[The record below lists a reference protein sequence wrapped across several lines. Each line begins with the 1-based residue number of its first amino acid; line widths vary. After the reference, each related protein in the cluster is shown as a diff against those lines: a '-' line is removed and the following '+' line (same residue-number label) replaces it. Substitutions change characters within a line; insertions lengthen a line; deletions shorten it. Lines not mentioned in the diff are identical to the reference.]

1 MKITKPKSKQ
11 MKNRIALIAL
21 IMLSCISFTKAQNT
35 VIKGNLLSPLV
46 RTGSF
51 FIEQKLN
58 DNSSI
63 QLGLLYSGAKVDDT
77 KVRGFGITPEY
88 RFYLSESAAPK
99 GFFVAPYARYLNYDL
114 TNDNRTKAKM
124 QSFGAGLIIGQQYIF
139 KERVS
144 FEWFFGP
151 AYTNADL
158 DVKSGVEDDFD
169 TGNWDGFTLR
179 AGLTVGI
186 AF

>member
-1 MKITKPKSKQ
+1 MKLTKIKQ
-11 MKNRIALIAL
+11 MKNKIILTAFV
-21 IMLSCISFTKAQNT
+21 MLACMSFAKAQNT
-35 VIKGNLLSPLV
+35 VVKGNLLSPLV

-51 FIEQKLN
+51 FVEQKLN

-63 QLGLLYSGAKVDDT
+63 QLGLLYTGAKINDT
-77 KVRGFGITPEY
+77 KIRGFGITPEY
-88 RFYLSESAAPK
+88 RFYLSESAAPE

-114 TNDNRTKAKM
+114 TNDDRTKANM

-158 DVKSGVEDDFD
+158 DVKSGVENDFD
-169 TGNWDGFTLR
+169 TDNWDGFTLR

>member
-1 MKITKPKSKQ
+1 
-11 MKNRIALIAL
+11 MKNKILLLSLIL
-21 IMLSCISFTKAQNT
+21 LSTISITKAQKT
-35 VIKGNLLSPLV
+35 VIKANVLSPLV

-51 FIEQKLN
+51 FIEHKLN

-63 QLGLLYSGAKVDDT
+63 QLGLLYTGNKWDDT
-77 KVRGFGITPEY
+77 RIRGWGITPEY
-88 RFYLSESAAPK
+88 RFYLSETPAPK
-99 GFFVAPYARYLNYDL
+99 GFFIAPYARYLNFNL
-114 TNDNRTKAKM
+114 KNDESSKAE
-124 QSFGAGLIIGQQYIF
+124 FEGIGAGLIIGQQYIF

-151 AYTNADL
+151 GYTNMDL
-158 DVKSGVEDDFD
+158 DVKSGIENDFD
-169 TGNWDGFTLR
+169 TGSWDGFTLR